1 MWDPRLRFLEKISTT
16 QFLLGWQ
23 VHVVICTI
31 ISSVCHE
38 RLISH
43 LTSPTRPLTWGVS
56 LPQCQ
61 HVCDHYILAGKSLA
75 TRDPPQ
81 PKRKLSP
88 FCPRG
93 FCLFI
98 GSISCW
104 LLCFVI
110 YAVTF
115 LLCALVTDEFRIF
128 AQNSCSGSS
137 LHLKDC
143 HTAMSLDT
151 VEFFNWPKTNC
162 RGRLQNW

>member
-98 GSISCW
+98 GSIQ
-104 LLCFVI
+104 LLITLFC
-110 YAVTF
+110 YLCCNLSAV
-115 LLCALVTDEFRIF
+115 
-128 AQNSCSGSS
+128 CSGNWRIQDIRPKLMQRQFASFER
-137 LHLKDC
+137 LPYC
-143 HTAMSLDT
+143 HVSGYCW
-151 VEFFNWPKTNC
+151 VF
-162 RGRLQNW
+162 